1 MITFSPFVVS
11 KSIPMRSPVR
21 QSILVVVMAFMAGQ
35 GMAQDQNFNHNR
47 AIMER
52 IPAGSVGGTIALGNL
67 SYSPAGTVGDVY
79 LYEEYRTSTF
89 WLYDG
94 DQVVQGL
101 ASRLDMQRNE
111 FDINLGSGKGIRAL
125 PGSKVRSMTWTNMQT
140 NTPEYF
146 INAGEYKNDKENPYN
161 GFFQIMS
168 EGEITLHKLNQVV
181 FKPADK
187 NPTHSTGSKD
197 NRFIKS
203 ADLYYAIGTKALK
216 LPGRKGILKLLESQ
230 KPAIDKFI
238 EVNDLNLGKEWHLVQ
253 LFDHYNSLVKK

>member
-1 MITFSPFVVS
+1 MNSPARQFLPAVLMTFVGS
-11 KSIPMRSPVR
+11 
-21 QSILVVVMAFMAGQ
+21 L

-52 IPAGSVGGTIALGNL
+52 IPTAGAVGNSIALGNL

-94 DQVVQGL
+94 NQIVQGL
-101 ASRLDMQRNE
+101 AARLDMQRNE
-111 FDINLGSGKGIRAL
+111 FDINLGQGKGIRAL
-125 PGSKVRSMTWTNMQT
+125 PGSKVRSMTWVNMLT

-146 INAGEYKNDKENPYN
+146 INAGEYKNDDETPYY
-161 GFFQIMS
+161 GFFQILS
-168 EGEITLHKLNQVV
+168 EGDLTLLKLNRVT
-181 FKPADK
+181 FKPADR

-197 NRFIKS
+197 NRFLKGS
-203 ADLYYAIGTKALK
+203 DLYYAVGTKALK
-216 LPGRKGILKLLESQ
+216 LPNRKGILKLLEAQ

-238 EVNDLNLGKEWHLVQ
+238 EINDINLNKEWHLVM